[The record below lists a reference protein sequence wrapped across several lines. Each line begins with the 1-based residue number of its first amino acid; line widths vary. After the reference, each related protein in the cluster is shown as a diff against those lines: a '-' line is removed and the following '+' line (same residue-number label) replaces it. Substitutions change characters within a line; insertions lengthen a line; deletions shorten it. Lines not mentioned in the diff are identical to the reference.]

1 VHRILSDGVQAR
13 GTILA
18 FLTAAAVLSVIET
31 DRLFNLSHFVHGRQY
46 SSARSVF
53 AGFIVSAT
61 ADFAL
66 VYHLVRKPL
75 IKLPFCTMTISRK
88 LRWCTSLPASVG
100 LDTTHAPMPN
110 ILTQACK
117 RLCSACGCE
126 VRESGQYPSAGIVC
140 KHGV

>member
-1 VHRILSDGVQAR
+1 MPARSSCVYQILSDGAQAR

-46 SSARSVF
+46 SSSRSAF

-66 VYHLVRKPL
+66 VYHLVRKAL
-75 IKLPFCTMTISRK
+75 IKF
-88 LRWCTSLPASVG
+88 
-100 LDTTHAPMPN
+100 
-110 ILTQACK
+110 
-117 RLCSACGCE
+117 
-126 VRESGQYPSAGIVC
+126 PSA
-140 KHGV
+140 

>member
-1 VHRILSDGVQAR
+1 MQAR

-46 SSARSVF
+46 SSARSAF

-66 VYHLVRKPL
+66 VYHLVRKAL
-75 IKLPFCTMTISRK
+75 IKLPFCTMTILHK
-88 LRWCTSLPASVG
+88 LRWWTS
-100 LDTTHAPMPN
+100 LDTTHAPMPS
-110 ILTQACK
+110 ILTQACA
-117 RLCSACGCE
+117 RLRSACGCE
-126 VRESGQYPSAGIVC
+126 VRESGLYPSAGVVC
-140 KHGV
+140 KYGGWCIPELSPS